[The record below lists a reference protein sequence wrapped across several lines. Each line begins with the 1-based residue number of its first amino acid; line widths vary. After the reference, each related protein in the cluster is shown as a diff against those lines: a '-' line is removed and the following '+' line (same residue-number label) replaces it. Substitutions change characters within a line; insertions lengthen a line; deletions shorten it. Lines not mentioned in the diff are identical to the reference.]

1 MSLLTLLRVR
11 APRQSPGR
19 ALAAVL
25 VAIAV
30 AAGCGESR
38 SSGYQSPREPR
49 VGRDASGP
57 ESVPESVV
65 MVGDSI
71 TVSSRAALEERFT
84 AIGLEVV
91 AIEAEEGRR
100 MTVGTQNRTSP
111 GSDVVEFI
119 ASVSSPDVW
128 VIALGTNDIGQY
140 DDGEQL
146 RSRVAEVL
154 RPIPDDAL
162 VLWVDTWYRDRLA
175 ETVSMNEA
183 IRSVVESRP
192 GATVVDWFTAAQA
205 DGVIVGDG
213 VHLTA
218 DVGVDRFADVV
229 SGAVFDLLP

>member
-1 MSLLTLLRVR
+1 MSPLTLPRVR
-11 APRQSPGR
+11 ASRQRPGR

-30 AAGCGESR
+30 AAGCGEGR

-49 VGRDASGP
+49 VGRDAP
-57 ESVPESVV
+57 APESVV

-140 DDGEQL
+140 DDGEEL

-154 RPIPDDAL
+154 RPVPDDAL